1 MMWPM
6 TIVSA
11 ILIGLTALL
20 HVSFGVLEMFLWRT
34 PYGMRAFGTTPQQ
47 AETSAALAANQ
58 GLYNW
63 ILAAGLG
70 WSLVAPEPTA
80 FAFRLFFLGAVIVA
94 GIYGGLTVSRRILV
108 VQALPAA
115 LALAAVVLART

>member
-1 MMWPM
+1 MRRMS
-6 TIVSA
+6 IVA
-11 ILIGLTALL
+11 ALLIGLTALL
-20 HVSFGVLEMFLWRT
+20 HVSFGVVEMFLWRA
-34 PYGMRAFGTTPQQ
+34 PFGMRAFHTTPQE

-80 FAFRLFFLGAVIVA
+80 FAFRVFFLAAVIVA

-115 LALAAVVLART
+115 LALAAVLLART

>member
-1 MMWPM
+1 MMRPM
-6 TIVSA
+6 TILSA
-11 ILIGLTALL
+11 ILIALTALL

-80 FAFRLFFLGAVIVA
+80 FAFRVFFLGAVIVA

-115 LALAAVVLART
+115 LGLAAVLLARA

>member
-1 MMWPM
+1 MMQLM
-6 TIVSA
+6 ALVA
-11 ILIGLTALL
+11 AVLIGLTAIL
-20 HVSFGVLEMFLWRT
+20 HIWFLVLEMFLWRT
-34 PYGMRAFGTTPQQ
+34 AFGMRTFGTTPKA
-47 AETSAALAANQ
+47 AEETATLAANQ
-58 GLYNW
+58 GLYNG

-94 GIYGGLTVSRRILV
+94 GIYGGITVSRRILV

-115 LALAAVVLART
+115 LALVAVLLARA